1 MQKLQ
6 EAGALDHLCSPDGV
20 HISVNTMDALTVG
33 NAGNSVLDYCLEL
46 LIIFKHRDLEFRRL
60 FSPPLSFLLR

>member
-20 HISVNTMDALTVG
+20 HISVNTMDALTVA
-33 NAGNSVLDYCLEL
+33 NAGNSVLDYCLETSDY
-46 LIIFKHRDLEFRRL
+46 F
-60 FSPPLSFLLR
+60 